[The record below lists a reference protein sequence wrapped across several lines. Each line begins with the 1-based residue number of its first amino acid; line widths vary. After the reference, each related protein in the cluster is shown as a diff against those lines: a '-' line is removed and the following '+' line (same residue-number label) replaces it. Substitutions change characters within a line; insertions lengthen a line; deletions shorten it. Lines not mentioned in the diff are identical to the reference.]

1 MNVRAHGQK
10 IQRLKGQFCFVFLLF
25 VTEIKIL
32 FQKSKACKIH
42 AQNGHAN
49 QFKELWSKYVD
60 YNPPKHSA
68 QSWAAKGGG
77 AQGQCPP
84 LGLSGGALTP
94 PLANENNKT
103 H

>member
-1 MNVRAHGQK
+1 MRAHGQK

-68 QSWAAKGGG
+68 QSWAAKGEEHRGN
-77 AQGQCPP
+77 APP

-94 PLANENNKT
+94 PPLANENKKT